1 MRTVI
6 IDNNITN
13 SDWTKANAFDFPDVK
28 TVEDFENSFNI
39 PKEEPAR
46 SEKLARLAVLP
57 WVRVAPAPVREL
69 LEGFQKQSLVKLL
82 KASFGGDRSEA
93 GRYAANVRWQG
104 HTKKDISQK
113 VTIGFKSRGA
123 EGGTVWATDK
133 ETGRVIGALSFD
145 GYFISKVYVRPEHQ
159 RKGVAS
165 YLYKEA
171 KKRNGGVEMRAD
183 DYTVSGAGFMSAM
196 TGRDVFQSGDYS
208 SAGRLWET
216 WLNELEKETIEKA
229 SFGGDRSE
237 AGRYAANVRW
247 QNQKTL
253 RVNDANSIAILGQ
266 SYNRAEQY
274 SGRLKTDLLK
284 RLSPEVIKKA
294 YTAYMTISGEAES
307 SEKTEQYFK
316 DENKPITA
324 WQDISLEEMVG
335 RISGR
340 VIGEYRGF
348 QDDEGNTEQDRPMVR
363 LLQVAVGEK
372 FGLQQAGGNPSD
384 KGYKQHYEAASK
396 LAKNPDLMKVMETLV
411 EVIYEE
417 SQKTLKEAGFTH
429 IEVERGTKNDAL
441 ATEIEQSGKATI
453 MLRPVSSWSLDS
465 STAEMFA
472 QPVDWQR
479 RKSAGVIV
487 KTMVPVEKVFSF
499 GSFGFGRVQED
510 EVLLLG
516 GDTEVTGRLNTKEPT
531 PKFNPAQFKADFDA
545 RQAKMMAILNK
556 TRDTKP
562 IFVDDEEGDWI
573 GTVRRMRS
581 LLKASFGGDRSEAGR
596 YAANIRW
603 QGNRKGDEGGSPPEK
618 PLKEQIEDVAAQLRG
633 LSSFP
638 ETNVAGKSYSESYG
652 QYFFYRKKGIIH
664 DAIVYVA
671 GQPVMEAEAQ
681 VNALGKRVLDE
692 AGQKVVE
699 SGFCT
704 QQELD
709 DAIAYQ
715 SRPSE
720 KDLKEGVAKSLLDR
734 AMDKDPKVYP
744 LVKDAVDE
752 YERLKNEA
760 KVAKGVLIK
769 ATKEYKRLTKEGG
782 YSEEAR
788 QAYQVRV
795 EMQRANVTA
804 KYELTK
810 AQQVLD
816 ARLSDLS
823 FDDDTP
829 LNSLRTEIQQAGSS
843 SRSEN
848 HQRYLDIYREVGQEV
863 KKTIG
868 QYRPMAEK
876 YPVTV
881 DTSGAPE
888 Q

>member
-1 MRTVI
+1 MDLGSESVL
-6 IDNNITN
+6 
-13 SDWTKANAFDFPDVK
+13 FDF
-28 TVEDFENSFNI
+28 S
-39 PKEEPAR
+39 
-46 SEKLARLAVLP
+46 S
-57 WVRVAPAPVREL
+57 
-69 LEGFQKQSLVKLL
+69 
-82 KASFGGDRSEA
+82 
-93 GRYAANVRWQG
+93 
-104 HTKKDISQK
+104 
-113 VTIGFKSRGA
+113 A
-123 EGGTVWATDK
+123 E
-133 ETGRVIGALSFD
+133 IGA
-145 GYFISKVYVRPEHQ
+145 Q
-159 RKGVAS
+159 VA
-165 YLYKEA
+165 
-171 KKRNGGVEMRAD
+171 VD
-183 DYTVSGAGFMSAM
+183 DLV
-196 TGRDVFQSGDYS
+196 
-208 SAGRLWET
+208 L
-216 WLNELEKETIEKA
+216 LLKA

-603 QGNRKGDEGGSPPEK
+603 QGQRKGVKAKDIRKELKTYFGATVNDYLKSQGYEDLRQKLITNQGRQGDFQLEMIAEKQGFSGKPKVVTAQEMDELEK
-618 PLKEQIEDVAAQLRG
+618 QGWTIAYRGVQDFKDEEGLETKGEDLAEEFRTGEYFAGHGTSGNGIYFARDEMVA
-633 LSSFP
+633 
-638 ETNVAGKSYSESYG
+638 ESYAG
-652 QYFFYRKKGIIH
+652 NTKAKTLG
-664 DAIVYVA
+664 AITYSVKSDVKNGAVIKVA
-671 GQPVMEAEAQ
+671 IPP
-681 VNALGKRVLDE
+681 NVLMSQTD
-692 AGQKVVE
+692 
-699 SGFCT
+699 F
-704 QQELD
+704 
-709 DAIAYQ
+709 
-715 SRPSE
+715 
-720 KDLKEGVAKSLLDR
+720 
-734 AMDKDPKVYP
+734 
-744 LVKDAVDE
+744 
-752 YERLKNEA
+752 KNELSKHHSKFFRGYA
-760 KVAKGVLIK
+760 YEGEWYGDDDIGRNLAAKGVRGVEVTLNFSAGPSVGAK
-769 ATKEYKRLTKEGG
+769 AVIIYDRSMLAV
-782 YSEEAR
+782 EE
-788 QAYQVRV
+788 
-795 EMQRANVTA
+795 
-804 KYELTK
+804 
-810 AQQVLD
+810 
-816 ARLSDLS
+816 S
-823 FDDDTP
+823 
-829 LNSLRTEIQQAGSS
+829 
-843 SRSEN
+843 
-848 HQRYLDIYREVGQEV
+848 
-863 KKTIG
+863 KKT
-868 QYRPMAEK
+868 K
-876 YPVTV
+876 
-881 DTSGAPE
+881 
-888 Q
+888 